1 MANKT
6 TKRAKSYATHITLP
20 TGERVYVRGKTKEE
34 RDAKVLQAKLEM
46 RMGVDITDNTLFRD
60 YAYAWLKAYKSPP
73 KLRESSYVTVKN
85 NLEKHIIPFFGAMRL
100 REVRPMQVQLFL
112 SSIAHLSR
120 SVQSKCLQMVRAIFR
135 TAEDNGLIPKSPV
148 RKEDTVSGS
157 QPEEEEALSN
167 EQARALLSAVRNTR
181 AYPFCLIALSTGM
194 RRGEILGLM
203 WEDIDFDAG
212 VINVTHNKAYLGNC
226 NDAPV
231 TTVLKTDAARRRIP
245 VPPVLLAY
253 LEQERKASDSPYV
266 LSMSNGN
273 SLTKASFRKLW
284 AIVEARSAV
293 GGRQVG
299 DKVQGSQ
306 FGRTTVTLD
315 FSCHPHQLRHT
326 YITQLFE
333 AGLDIKQV
341 QYLAGHSTPEMTL
354 KVYTHYRRRSREA
367 ETAQKVKCAT
377 NYLAI

>member
-1 MANKT
+1 M
-6 TKRAKSYATHITLP
+6 HI
-20 TGERVYVRGKTKEE
+20 
-34 RDAKVLQAKLEM
+34 QM
-46 RMGVDITDNTLFRD
+46 
-60 YAYAWLKAYKSPP
+60 
-73 KLRESSYVTVKN
+73 
-85 NLEKHIIPFFGAMRL
+85 
-100 REVRPMQVQLFL
+100 FL
-112 SSIAHLSR
+112 STIAHLSR
-120 SVQSKCLQMVRAIFR
+120 SVQSKCLQMVRAILR
-135 TAEDNGLIPKSPV
+135 TAEDNGLIAKSPV

-157 QPEEEEALSN
+157 APEEEEALSN
-167 EQARALLSAVRNTR
+167 EQARALLSAVRDTR

-203 WEDIDFDAG
+203 WEDIDFNEG
-212 VINVTHNKAYLGNC
+212 VINVTHNKAYLGNS

-245 VPPVLLAY
+245 VPPVLMAY

-266 LSMSNGN
+266 LSMGNGN

-293 GGRQVG
+293 GGRQLG

-306 FGRTTVTLD
+306 FGPTTVTLD

-333 AGLDIKQV
+333 AGMDIKQV

-354 KVYTHYRRRSREA
+354 RVYTHYRRRSREA
-367 ETAQKVKCAT
+367 ETALKVKFAT
-377 NYLAI
+377 NYLAN